1 MIKNTINEDEAFEIN
16 PDYLDEVKVEN
27 FDGVRVVVVD
37 NFYKNPH
44 LVRQLALDIPA
55 SRNKRI
61 RGMNPAWRINAF
73 YDMDSM
79 SWVFDQLARRFF
91 NKE

>member
-37 NFYKNPH
+37 NF
-44 LVRQLALDIPA
+44 
-55 SRNKRI
+55 
-61 RGMNPAWRINAF
+61 
-73 YDMDSM
+73 
-79 SWVFDQLARRFF
+79 
-91 NKE
+91 